1 MRPSRLAHHFSDI
14 VLSLAFVAE
23 HMAKDLSALDS
34 ALDSMAV
41 DGYLVDA
48 ASTDS
53 DQLYL
58 SGFDAPDAFTTLYA
72 DGVHLLV
79 SSLEYGRAKKESD
92 AASVVRKSEY
102 DYHEK
107 VAEYGL
113 EEADNRVVAE
123 FLADR
128 GVESVAVPARFP
140 VGTADG
146 LREQGVTVKPDGS
159 AVITGIRATKT
170 DEEIEHVRTAQNA
183 NEAAMQAAENLLAA
197 ATVENGLLRYQG
209 EVLTSE
215 RVKEEIEVTLLRHG
229 TALDETIVAC
239 GADAADPHNR
249 GSGPLAA
256 DEAIIVDIFPR
267 DKASKYHADMTRT
280 FVRGE
285 PSEEIRARH
294 DLTHEAFEAALDA
307 LEPGATGKEV
317 HDAVC
322 DVYEDAGYATLRS
335 DPDTQTG
342 FIHSTGHGVGLDVHE
357 LPRISP
363 DGGELKPGHVVTV
376 EPGLY
381 DPAVG
386 GVRIEDL
393 VVVTEDGYENLT
405 DYPIDLVVD

>member
-1 MRPSRLAHHFSDI
+1 
-14 VLSLAFVAE
+14 
-23 HMAKDLSALDS
+23 MAKDLSALDS

-41 DGYLVDA
+41 DGYLVDT

-58 SGFDAPDAFTTLYA
+58 SGFDAPDAFTTLYT

-128 GVESVAVPARFP
+128 GVKSVAVPARFP
-140 VGTADG
+140 VRTADG

-159 AVITGIRATKT
+159 AVITGIRARKT

-294 DLTHEAFEAALDA
+294 DLTHEAFKAALDV

-335 DPDTQTG
+335 DPDTETG

-393 VVVTEDGYENLT
+393 VVVTKDGYENLT

>member
-1 MRPSRLAHHFSDI
+1 MD
-14 VLSLAFVAE
+14 
-23 HMAKDLSALDS
+23 KDLSALDS
-34 ALDSMAV
+34 ALDSLDV
-41 DGYLVDA
+41 DGYLIDA

-79 SSLEYGRAKKESD
+79 SSLEYGRAKKASD
-92 AASVVRKSEY
+92 AETVARKV
-102 DYHEK
+102 DYGFHEK
-107 VAEYGL
+107 VAEHGL
-113 EEADNRVVAE
+113 KGAEKRVIGE
-123 FLADR
+123 FLADH
-128 GVESVAVPARFP
+128 GVESVVVPERFP

-146 LREQGVTVKPDGS
+146 LREQGVTVHPDDS
-159 AVITGIRATKT
+159 AAITEIRATKT
-170 DEEIEHVRTAQNA
+170 DEEIEHVRVAQKA
-183 NEAAMQAAENLLAA
+183 NEASMRAAENLLAS
-197 ATVENGLLRYQG
+197 ATVEDGILYHEG
-209 EVLTSE
+209 KVLTSE

-239 GADAADPHNR
+239 GTSAADPHDR
-249 GSGPLAA
+249 GSGPLSA
-256 DEAIIVDIFPR
+256 DKAIIIDIFPR
-267 DKASKYHADMTRT
+267 DKETKYHADMTRT

-285 PSEEIRARH
+285 PSEEIRTRY
-294 DLTHEAFEAALDA
+294 DVTHEAFDAALDA

-322 DVYEDAGYATLRS
+322 DVYEDAGYETLLS
-335 DPDTQTG
+335 DPDTETG

-363 DGGELKPGHVVTV
+363 DGGELKPGHVVTI

-405 DYPIDLVVD
+405 DYPIELVLD